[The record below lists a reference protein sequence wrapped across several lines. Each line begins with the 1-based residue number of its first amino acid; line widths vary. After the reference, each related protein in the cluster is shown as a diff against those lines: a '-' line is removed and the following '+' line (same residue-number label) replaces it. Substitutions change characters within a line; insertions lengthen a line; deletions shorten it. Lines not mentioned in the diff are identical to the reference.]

1 MVLVLG
7 ICYLELSPQAMVEH
21 FGVGRRRT
29 PKGFARRGGQAEQ
42 GLRRL
47 DEKVIIALDSGMDW
61 VLR

>member
-1 MVLVLG
+1 
-7 ICYLELSPQAMVEH
+7 MVEH

-29 PKGFARRGGQAEQ
+29 PKGFARHGGQAEQ
-42 GLRRL
+42 GLRKL